1 MQQPFRDRPEAGRLL
16 AERVAAAVHG
26 SDVLVLGLP
35 KGGVAVAYEIARR
48 LAAPLDVLVVRKLE
62 VAVALRKKKVPV
74 GVIAAGGVR
83 VLDSA
88 SIDKLDIPLDS
99 LEDAAESAAVEL
111 SRAESYYRAGRQS
124 PRIMNREIVLV
135 DDGLSP
141 ASNLRAATDALGA
154 YRPARVVV
162 ALPSATADVC
172 AELAQR
178 VATVL
183 CARPREG
190 GEARMPLY
198 DEDSPISNREVR
210 HLLAEAALRE
220 GHEKLAG

>member
-1 MQQPFRDRPEAGRLL
+1 MQPPFRDRPEAGRLL

-62 VAVALRKKKVPV
+62 VAVPARKKKVPV

-88 SIDKLDIPLDS
+88 LIDKLDLPLES
-99 LEDAAESAAVEL
+99 VEDAAQSAAVEL
-111 SRAESYYRAGRQS
+111 ARTERYYRGRRQS
-124 PRIMNREIVLV
+124 PRIMGRELVLV

-141 ASNLRAATDALGA
+141 SSSLRAATDALGA

-162 ALPSATADVC
+162 ALPSASADLC

-178 VATVL
+178 VASVL
-183 CARPREG
+183 CARPRDVDG
-190 GEARMPLY
+190 TATPLY
-198 DEDSPISNREVR
+198 EEDSPISDREVR

-220 GHEKLAG
+220 GREKLAG